1 MHEMSLVRGLVRQ
14 LDEVARAH
22 GARRVIRVRVGLGV
36 LSHLSPEHVRE
47 HFAHVSKGT
56 VAEGAALD
64 VVLLTDPTD
73 PRAQDVILE
82 SAEIEEP

>member
-1 MHEMSLVRGLVRQ
+1 
-14 LDEVARAH
+14 
-22 GARRVIRVRVGLGV
+22 
-36 LSHLSPEHVRE
+36 
-47 HFAHVSKGT
+47 